1 MFLWRNFM
9 KIGGIVA
16 EYNPFHNGH
25 AYQIE
30 KSKELGEW
38 THVVAVMSSNYV
50 QRGETALIS
59 KWARAEMAVK
69 NGVDLVIELPTLWS
83 TSFAQRFAYGGVS
96 LLNSLG
102 CVDMLSFGSECGNI
116 DELIEC
122 KNAINSE
129 AVAERLKENLEYGL
143 SFASAR
149 SEALKAVCGNRFFDI
164 LEEPNNTLGIEYLQ
178 AMDKLGS
185 NMIPM
190 TIKRVGAAHDSLM
203 RSDNFASASDIRQ
216 MMLSG
221 SNEWEI
227 YVPQSVADIYH
238 REEEN
243 NLAPCPNSKLE
254 FGILCC
260 MRQLSAEDIGLSPDV
275 SEGIE
280 YRIHDAAL
288 KASSLEELYQLAK
301 TKRYSHAR
309 IRRIVF
315 HAFMGFVADDYKG
328 EPPYI
333 HVLAM
338 NDKGKEILREAKD
351 KAAKPIVTKASD
363 FDRLDDYGLHV
374 FSLEDM
380 CTDVYSL
387 ASPVI
392 LPCGREK
399 TNGIIVLGDAPS
411 EFDGEPTVAE
421 EEKTSAEEENTVVSA
436 DEQPAADDN
445 DEITAEEQE
454 TEENKQDEA
463 QE

>member
-1 MFLWRNFM
+1 M

-25 AYQIE
+25 KYQVE

-38 THVVAVMSSNYV
+38 THVVAAMRSNYV

-59 KWARAEMAVK
+59 TWARAEMAVK
-69 NGVDLVIELPTLWS
+69 NGVDLVIEIPTLWS
-83 TSFAQRFAYGGVS
+83 TSFAQRFALGGVS
-96 LLNSLG
+96 LLDSLG
-102 CVDMLSFGSECGNI
+102 CVDMLSFGSECGDI

-122 KNAINSE
+122 KNAINSD
-129 AVAERLKENLEYGL
+129 AVTERLKENLDFGL

-149 SEALKAVCGNRFFDI
+149 AEALRTVYGNRFFDI

-178 AMDKLGS
+178 ALDKLDS
-185 NMIPM
+185 SIVPM
-190 TIKRVGAAHDSLM
+190 TIKRVGASHDSII
-203 RSDNFASASDIRQ
+203 RSENFACASDIRS
-216 MMLSG
+216 MMLG
-221 SNEWEI
+221 GGREWEMF
-227 YVPQSVADIYH
+227 VPQSVVDIYR

-243 NLAPCPNSKLE
+243 NRAPCPNSKLE
-254 FGILCC
+254 FSILCC

-309 IRRIVF
+309 IRRIVL
-315 HAFMGFVADDYKG
+315 HAFMGFVADDYK
-328 EPPYI
+328 ENPPYI

-338 NDKGKEILREAKD
+338 NEKGKEILKEAKD
-351 KAAKPIVTKASD
+351 KAKKPIVTKASD
-363 FDRLDDYGLHV
+363 FDTLDDYGRHV
-374 FSLEDM
+374 FALEDM

-399 TNGIIVLGDAPS
+399 TNGI
-411 EFDGEPTVAE
+411 
-421 EEKTSAEEENTVVSA
+421 VV
-436 DEQPAADDN
+436 
-445 DEITAEEQE
+445 I
-454 TEENKQDEA
+454 
-463 QE
+463 

>member
-1 MFLWRNFM
+1 M

-25 AYQIE
+25 KYQIE

-38 THVVAVMSSNYV
+38 THVVAAMSSNYV

-69 NGVDLVIELPTLWS
+69 NGVDLVVEIPTLWS
-83 TSFAQRFAYGGVS
+83 TSFAQRFALGGVS
-96 LLNSLG
+96 LLDSLG
-102 CVDMLSFGSECGNI
+102 CVDMLSFGSECGDI

-122 KNAINSE
+122 KNAINSD
-129 AVAERLKENLEYGL
+129 AVTERLKENLDFGL

-149 SEALKAVCGNRFFDI
+149 AEALRTVYGNRFFDI

-178 AMDKLGS
+178 ALDKLDS
-185 NMIPM
+185 SIVPM
-190 TIKRVGAAHDSLM
+190 TIKRVGASHDSII
-203 RSDNFASASDIRQ
+203 RSENFACASDIRS
-216 MMLSG
+216 MMLG
-221 SNEWEI
+221 GGREWEMF
-227 YVPQSVADIYH
+227 VPQSVVDIYR

-243 NLAPCPNSKLE
+243 NRAPCPNSKLE
-254 FGILCC
+254 FSILCC

-309 IRRIVF
+309 IRRIVL
-315 HAFMGFVADDYKG
+315 HAFMGFVADDYK
-328 EPPYI
+328 ENPPYI

-338 NDKGKEILREAKD
+338 NEKGKEILKEAKD
-351 KAAKPIVTKASD
+351 KAKKPIVTKASD
-363 FDRLDDYGLHV
+363 FDGLDDYGRHV
-374 FSLEDM
+374 FALEDM

-399 TNGIIVLGDAPS
+399 TNGI
-411 EFDGEPTVAE
+411 
-421 EEKTSAEEENTVVSA
+421 VV
-436 DEQPAADDN
+436 
-445 DEITAEEQE
+445 I
-454 TEENKQDEA
+454 
-463 QE
+463 

>member
-1 MFLWRNFM
+1 M
-9 KIGGIVA
+9 KIGGIIA

-25 AYQIE
+25 RYQLE

-38 THVVAVMSSNYV
+38 THAVAVMSSNYV

-69 NGVDLVIELPTLWS
+69 NGIDLVIELPTLWS
-83 TSFAQRFAYGGVS
+83 TAHAQRFALGGVS
-96 LLNSLG
+96 LLESLG
-102 CVDMLSFGSECGNI
+102 CVDMLSFGSECGDI

-129 AVAERLKENLEYGL
+129 AVGERLKENLEYGL

-149 SEALKAVCGNRFFDI
+149 AEALRTVYGNRFFDI

-178 AMDKLGS
+178 ALDKLS
-185 NMIPM
+185 SSIVPM
-190 TIKRVGAAHDSLM
+190 TVKRVGAAHDSIL
-203 RSDNFASASDIRQ
+203 RNENFACASDIRS
-216 MMLSG
+216 MLLDESR
-221 SNEWEI
+221 EWEI
-227 YVPQSVADIYH
+227 FVPQSVVDIYNC
-238 REEEN
+238 EKEN
-243 NLAPCPNSKLE
+243 NQAPCPISKLE
-254 FGILCC
+254 FSILCC

-309 IRRIVF
+309 IRRIVL
-315 HAFMGFVADDYKG
+315 HAFMGFTAEDYK
-328 EPPYI
+328 ENPPYI

-338 NDKGKEILREAKD
+338 NDKGKEILKEAK
-351 KAAKPIVTKASD
+351 KKTKKPIVTKASD
-363 FDRLDDYGLHV
+363 FDELDDYGRHV
-374 FSLEDM
+374 FALEDM

-399 TNGIIVLGDAPS
+399 TNGIIVL
-411 EFDGEPTVAE
+411 
-421 EEKTSAEEENTVVSA
+421 
-436 DEQPAADDN
+436 
-445 DEITAEEQE
+445 
-454 TEENKQDEA
+454 
-463 QE
+463 

>member
-1 MFLWRNFM
+1 M
-9 KIGGIVA
+9 KIGGIIA

-25 AYQIE
+25 KYQLE

-38 THVVAVMSSNYV
+38 THAVAVMSSNYV

-69 NGVDLVIELPTLWS
+69 NGIDLVIELPTLWS
-83 TSFAQRFAYGGVS
+83 TAHAQRFALGGVS
-96 LLNSLG
+96 LLESLG
-102 CVDMLSFGSECGNI
+102 CVDMLSFGSECGDI

-129 AVAERLKENLEYGL
+129 AVGERLKENLEYGL

-149 SEALKAVCGNRFFDI
+149 AEALRTVYGNRFFDI

-178 AMDKLGS
+178 ALDKLGS
-185 NMIPM
+185 SIVPM
-190 TIKRVGAAHDSLM
+190 TVKRVGAAHDSIL
-203 RSDNFASASDIRQ
+203 RNEIFACASDIRS
-216 MMLSG
+216 MLLDESR
-221 SNEWEI
+221 EWEMF
-227 YVPQSVADIYH
+227 VPQSVIDIYN
-238 REEEN
+238 REKESN
-243 NLAPCPNSKLE
+243 QAPCPISKLE
-254 FGILCC
+254 FSILCC

-309 IRRIVF
+309 IRRIVL
-315 HAFMGFVADDYKG
+315 HAFMGFTAEDYK
-328 EPPYI
+328 ENPPYI

-338 NDKGKEILREAKD
+338 NDKGKEILKEAKE
-351 KAAKPIVTKASD
+351 KAKKPIVTKASD
-363 FDRLDDYGLHV
+363 FDELDDYGRHV
-374 FSLEDM
+374 FALEDM

-399 TNGIIVLGDAPS
+399 TNGIIVL
-411 EFDGEPTVAE
+411 
-421 EEKTSAEEENTVVSA
+421 
-436 DEQPAADDN
+436 
-445 DEITAEEQE
+445 
-454 TEENKQDEA
+454 
-463 QE
+463 

>member
-1 MFLWRNFM
+1 M
-9 KIGGIVA
+9 KIGGIIA

-25 AYQIE
+25 RYQLE

-38 THVVAVMSSNYV
+38 THAVAVMSSNYV

-69 NGVDLVIELPTLWS
+69 NGIDLVIELPTLWS
-83 TSFAQRFAYGGVS
+83 TAHAQRFALGGVS
-96 LLNSLG
+96 LLESLG
-102 CVDMLSFGSECGNI
+102 CVDMLSFGSECGDI

-129 AVAERLKENLEYGL
+129 AVGERLKENLEYGL

-149 SEALKAVCGNRFFDI
+149 AEALRTVYGNRFFDI

-178 AMDKLGS
+178 ALDKLS
-185 NMIPM
+185 SSIVPM
-190 TIKRVGAAHDSLM
+190 TVKRVGAAHDSIL
-203 RSDNFASASDIRQ
+203 RNENFACASDIRS
-216 MMLSG
+216 MLLDESR
-221 SNEWEI
+221 EWEMF
-227 YVPQSVADIYH
+227 VPQSVVDIYN
-238 REEEN
+238 REKESN
-243 NLAPCPNSKLE
+243 QAPCPISKLE
-254 FGILCC
+254 FSILCC

-309 IRRIVF
+309 IRRIVL
-315 HAFMGFVADDYKG
+315 HAFMGFTAEDYK
-328 EPPYI
+328 ENPPYI

-338 NDKGKEILREAKD
+338 NDKGKEILKEAKE
-351 KAAKPIVTKASD
+351 KAKKPIVTKASD
-363 FDRLDDYGLHV
+363 FDELDDYGRHV
-374 FSLEDM
+374 FALEDM

-399 TNGIIVLGDAPS
+399 TNGIIVL
-411 EFDGEPTVAE
+411 
-421 EEKTSAEEENTVVSA
+421 
-436 DEQPAADDN
+436 
-445 DEITAEEQE
+445 
-454 TEENKQDEA
+454 
-463 QE
+463 

>member
-1 MFLWRNFM
+1 M
-9 KIGGIVA
+9 KIGGIIA

-25 AYQIE
+25 KYQLE

-38 THVVAVMSSNYV
+38 THAVAVMSSNYV

-69 NGVDLVIELPTLWS
+69 NGIDLVIELPTLWS
-83 TSFAQRFAYGGVS
+83 TAHAQRFALGGVS
-96 LLNSLG
+96 LLESLG
-102 CVDMLSFGSECGNI
+102 CVDMLSFGSECGDI

-129 AVAERLKENLEYGL
+129 AVGERLKENLEYGL

-149 SEALKAVCGNRFFDI
+149 AEALRTVYGNRFFDI

-178 AMDKLGS
+178 ALDKLGS
-185 NMIPM
+185 SIVPM
-190 TIKRVGAAHDSLM
+190 TVKRVGAAHDSIL
-203 RSDNFASASDIRQ
+203 RNENFACASDIRS
-216 MMLSG
+216 MLLDESR
-221 SNEWEI
+221 EWEMF
-227 YVPQSVADIYH
+227 VPQSVVDIYN
-238 REEEN
+238 REKESN
-243 NLAPCPNSKLE
+243 QAPCPISKLE
-254 FGILCC
+254 FSILCC

-309 IRRIVF
+309 IRRIVL
-315 HAFMGFVADDYKG
+315 HAFMGFTAEDYK
-328 EPPYI
+328 ENPPYI

-338 NDKGKEILREAKD
+338 NDKGKEILKEAKE
-351 KAAKPIVTKASD
+351 KAKKPIVTKASD
-363 FDRLDDYGLHV
+363 FDELDDYGRHV
-374 FSLEDM
+374 FALEDM

-399 TNGIIVLGDAPS
+399 TNGIIVL
-411 EFDGEPTVAE
+411 
-421 EEKTSAEEENTVVSA
+421 
-436 DEQPAADDN
+436 
-445 DEITAEEQE
+445 
-454 TEENKQDEA
+454 
-463 QE
+463 

>member
-1 MFLWRNFM
+1 M

-25 AYQIE
+25 KYQIK

-38 THVVAVMSSNYV
+38 THVVAAMSSNYV

-69 NGVDLVIELPTLWS
+69 NGVDLVIEIPTLWS
-83 TSFAQRFAYGGVS
+83 TSFAQRFALGGVS
-96 LLNSLG
+96 LLDSLG
-102 CVDMLSFGSECGNI
+102 CVDMLSFGSECGDI

-122 KNAINSE
+122 KNAINSD
-129 AVAERLKENLEYGL
+129 AVTERLKENLDFGL

-149 SEALKAVCGNRFFDI
+149 AEALRTVYGNRFFDI

-178 AMDKLGS
+178 ALDKLDS
-185 NMIPM
+185 SIVPM
-190 TIKRVGAAHDSLM
+190 TIKRVGASHDSII
-203 RSDNFASASDIRQ
+203 RSENFACASDIRS
-216 MMLSG
+216 MMLG
-221 SNEWEI
+221 GGREWEMF
-227 YVPQSVADIYH
+227 VPQSVVDIYR

-243 NLAPCPNSKLE
+243 NRAPCPNSKLE
-254 FGILCC
+254 FSILCC

-309 IRRIVF
+309 IRRIVL
-315 HAFMGFVADDYKG
+315 HAFMGFVADDYK
-328 EPPYI
+328 ENPPYI

-338 NDKGKEILREAKD
+338 NEKGKEILKETKD
-351 KAAKPIVTKASD
+351 KAKKPIVTKASD
-363 FDRLDDYGLHV
+363 FDTLDDYGRHV
-374 FSLEDM
+374 FALEDM

-399 TNGIIVLGDAPS
+399 TNGI
-411 EFDGEPTVAE
+411 
-421 EEKTSAEEENTVVSA
+421 VV
-436 DEQPAADDN
+436 
-445 DEITAEEQE
+445 I
-454 TEENKQDEA
+454 
-463 QE
+463 

>member
-1 MFLWRNFM
+1 M

-25 AYQIE
+25 KYQLE

-38 THVVAVMSSNYV
+38 THVVAAMSSNYV

-69 NGVDLVIELPTLWS
+69 NGVDLVVEIPTLWS
-83 TSFAQRFAYGGVS
+83 TSFAQRFALGGVS
-96 LLNSLG
+96 LLDSLG
-102 CVDMLSFGSECGNI
+102 CVDMLSFGSECGDI

-122 KNAINSE
+122 KNAINSD
-129 AVAERLKENLEYGL
+129 AVTERLKENLDFGL

-149 SEALKAVCGNRFFDI
+149 AEALRTVYGNRFFDI

-178 AMDKLGS
+178 ALDKLDS
-185 NMIPM
+185 HIVPM
-190 TIKRVGAAHDSLM
+190 TVKRIGASHDSII
-203 RSDNFASASDIRQ
+203 RSENFACASDIRS
-216 MMLSG
+216 MMLG
-221 SNEWEI
+221 GGREWEMF
-227 YVPQSVADIYH
+227 VPQSVVDIYR

-243 NLAPCPNSKLE
+243 NRAPCPNSKLE
-254 FGILCC
+254 FSILCC

-309 IRRIVF
+309 IRRIVL
-315 HAFMGFVADDYKG
+315 HAFMGFVSDDYK
-328 EPPYI
+328 ENPPYI

-338 NDKGKEILREAKD
+338 NERGKEILKEAKD
-351 KAAKPIVTKASD
+351 RAKKPIVTKASD
-363 FDRLDDYGLHV
+363 FDGLDDYGCHV
-374 FSLEDM
+374 FALEDM

-399 TNGIIVLGDAPS
+399 TNGI
-411 EFDGEPTVAE
+411 
-421 EEKTSAEEENTVVSA
+421 VV
-436 DEQPAADDN
+436 
-445 DEITAEEQE
+445 I
-454 TEENKQDEA
+454 
-463 QE
+463 

>member
-1 MFLWRNFM
+1 M

-25 AYQIE
+25 KYQLE

-38 THVVAVMSSNYV
+38 THAVAVMSSNYV

-59 KWARAEMAVK
+59 KWARAEAAVK
-69 NGVDLVIELPTLWS
+69 NGIDLVIELPTLWS
-83 TSFAQRFAYGGVS
+83 TSYAQRFALGGVS
-96 LLNSLG
+96 LLESLG
-102 CVDMLSFGSECGNI
+102 CVDMLSFGSECGDI

-129 AVAERLKENLEYGL
+129 AVTQRLKENLEYGL
-143 SFASAR
+143 SFATAR
-149 SEALKAVCGNRFFDI
+149 AEALRTVYGNRFFDI

-178 AMDKLGS
+178 ALDKLGS
-185 NMIPM
+185 AIVPM
-190 TIKRVGAAHDSLM
+190 TIKRIGAAHDSLM
-203 RSDNFASASDIRQ
+203 RSDNFASASDIRS
-216 MMLSG
+216 MMLAESRD
-221 SNEWEI
+221 WEMFA
-227 YVPQSVADIYH
+227 PQSVVDIYN
-238 REEEN
+238 REAQN
-243 NLAPCPNSKLE
+243 NRAPCPNSKLE
-254 FGILCC
+254 FSILCC

-309 IRRIVF
+309 IRRIVL
-315 HAFMGFVADDYKG
+315 HAFMGFVADDYKAN
-328 EPPYI
+328 PPYI

-338 NDKGKEILREAKD
+338 NSKGKEIL
-351 KAAKPIVTKASD
+351 KAAKETAKLPIVTKASD
-363 FDRLDDYGLHV
+363 FDMLDEYGQHV

-387 ASPVI
+387 ASPAI

-399 TNGIIVLGDAPS
+399 TQGIFVLD
-411 EFDGEPTVAE
+411 DT
-421 EEKTSAEEENTVVSA
+421 EN
-436 DEQPAADDN
+436 D
-445 DEITAEEQE
+445 
-454 TEENKQDEA
+454 
-463 QE
+463 

>member
-1 MFLWRNFM
+1 M

-25 AYQIE
+25 KYQIE

-38 THVVAVMSSNYV
+38 THVVAAMSSNYV

-69 NGVDLVIELPTLWS
+69 NGVDLVIEIPTLWS
-83 TSFAQRFAYGGVS
+83 TSFAQRFALGGVS
-96 LLNSLG
+96 LLDSLG
-102 CVDMLSFGSECGNI
+102 CVDMLSFGSECGDI

-122 KNAINSE
+122 KNAINSD
-129 AVAERLKENLEYGL
+129 AVTERLKENLDFGL

-149 SEALKAVCGNRFFDI
+149 AEALRTVYGNRFFDI

-178 AMDKLGS
+178 ALDKLDS
-185 NMIPM
+185 SIVPM
-190 TIKRVGAAHDSLM
+190 TIKRVGASHDSII
-203 RSDNFASASDIRQ
+203 RSENFACASDIRS
-216 MMLSG
+216 MMLG
-221 SNEWEI
+221 GGREWEMF
-227 YVPQSVADIYH
+227 VPQSVVDIYR

-243 NLAPCPNSKLE
+243 NRAPCPNSKLE
-254 FGILCC
+254 FSILCC
-260 MRQLSAEDIGLSPDV
+260 MRQLSVEDIGLSPDV

-309 IRRIVF
+309 IRRIVL
-315 HAFMGFVADDYKG
+315 HAFMGFVADDYK
-328 EPPYI
+328 ENPPYI

-338 NDKGKEILREAKD
+338 NEKGKEILKEAKD
-351 KAAKPIVTKASD
+351 KAKKPIVTKASD
-363 FDRLDDYGLHV
+363 FDGLDDYGRHV
-374 FSLEDM
+374 FALEDM

-399 TNGIIVLGDAPS
+399 TNGI
-411 EFDGEPTVAE
+411 
-421 EEKTSAEEENTVVSA
+421 VV
-436 DEQPAADDN
+436 
-445 DEITAEEQE
+445 I
-454 TEENKQDEA
+454 
-463 QE
+463 

>member
-1 MFLWRNFM
+1 M

-25 AYQIE
+25 SYQIE

-38 THVVAVMSSNYV
+38 THVVAAMSSNYV

-69 NGVDLVIELPTLWS
+69 NGVDLVIEIPTLWS
-83 TSFAQRFAYGGVS
+83 TSYAQRFAYGGVS

-122 KNAINSE
+122 KDAINSD
-129 AVAERLKENLEYGL
+129 AVSERLKENLEYGL

-164 LEEPNNTLGIEYLQ
+164 LEEPNNTLGVEYLQ
-178 AMDKLGS
+178 ALDKLGS
-185 NMIPM
+185 DMIPM
-190 TIKRVGAAHDSLM
+190 TIRRIGASHDSVM
-203 RSDNFASASDIRQ
+203 RSENFACASDIRR
-216 MMLSG
+216 MMLEE
-221 SNEWEI
+221 NKEWEM
-227 YVPQSVADIYH
+227 YVPQSVADIYA
-238 REEEN
+238 REAEN
-243 NLAPCPNSKLE
+243 GKAPCPISKLE
-254 FGILCC
+254 FSILCC

-275 SEGIE
+275 SEGME

-288 KASSLEELYQLAK
+288 RASSLEELFQLAK

-309 IRRIVF
+309 IRRIVL
-315 HAFMGFVADDYKG
+315 HAFMGFVADDYRG

-333 HVLAM
+333 HILAM

-351 KAAKPIVTKASD
+351 KSSKPIVTKASD

-436 DEQPAADDN
+436 DEQPASDDN
-445 DEITAEEQE
+445 AEITAEEEE
-454 TEENKQDEA
+454 TEEDKQDEA

>member
-1 MFLWRNFM
+1 M

-25 AYQIE
+25 KYQVE

-38 THVVAVMSSNYV
+38 THVVAAMSSNYV

-69 NGVDLVIELPTLWS
+69 NGVDLVIEIPTLWS
-83 TSFAQRFAYGGVS
+83 TSFAQRFALGGVS
-96 LLNSLG
+96 LLDSLG
-102 CVDMLSFGSECGNI
+102 CVDMLSFGSECGDI

-122 KNAINSE
+122 KNAINSD
-129 AVAERLKENLEYGL
+129 AVTERLRENLDFGL

-149 SEALKAVCGNRFFDI
+149 AEALRTVYGNRFFDI

-178 AMDKLGS
+178 ALDKLDS
-185 NMIPM
+185 SIVPM
-190 TIKRVGAAHDSLM
+190 TIKRVGASHDSII
-203 RSDNFASASDIRQ
+203 RSENFACASDIRS
-216 MMLSG
+216 MMLG
-221 SNEWEI
+221 GGREWEMF
-227 YVPQSVADIYH
+227 VPQSVVDIYR

-243 NLAPCPNSKLE
+243 NRAPCPNSKLE
-254 FGILCC
+254 FSILCC

-309 IRRIVF
+309 IRRIVL
-315 HAFMGFVADDYKG
+315 HAFMGFVADDYK
-328 EPPYI
+328 ENPPYI

-338 NDKGKEILREAKD
+338 NEKGKEILKEAKD
-351 KAAKPIVTKASD
+351 KAKKPIVTKASD
-363 FDRLDDYGLHV
+363 FDGLDDYGRHV
-374 FSLEDM
+374 FALEDM

-399 TNGIIVLGDAPS
+399 TNGI
-411 EFDGEPTVAE
+411 
-421 EEKTSAEEENTVVSA
+421 VV
-436 DEQPAADDN
+436 
-445 DEITAEEQE
+445 I
-454 TEENKQDEA
+454 
-463 QE
+463 

>member
-1 MFLWRNFM
+1 M

-25 AYQIE
+25 KYQVE

-38 THVVAVMSSNYV
+38 THVVAAMSSNYV

-69 NGVDLVIELPTLWS
+69 NGVDLVIEIPTLWS
-83 TSFAQRFAYGGVS
+83 TSFAQRFALGGVS
-96 LLNSLG
+96 LLDSLG
-102 CVDMLSFGSECGNI
+102 CVDMLSFGSECGDI

-122 KNAINSE
+122 KNAINSD
-129 AVAERLKENLEYGL
+129 AVTERLKENLDFGL

-149 SEALKAVCGNRFFDI
+149 AEALRTVYGNRFFDI

-178 AMDKLGS
+178 ALDKLDS
-185 NMIPM
+185 SIVPM
-190 TIKRVGAAHDSLM
+190 TIKRVGASHDSII
-203 RSDNFASASDIRQ
+203 RSENFACASDIRS
-216 MMLSG
+216 MMLG
-221 SNEWEI
+221 GGREWEMF
-227 YVPQSVADIYH
+227 VPQSVVDIYR

-243 NLAPCPNSKLE
+243 NRAPCPNSKLE
-254 FGILCC
+254 FSILCC

-309 IRRIVF
+309 IRRIVL
-315 HAFMGFVADDYKG
+315 HAFMGFVADDYK
-328 EPPYI
+328 ENPPYI

-338 NDKGKEILREAKD
+338 NEKGKEILKEAKD
-351 KAAKPIVTKASD
+351 KAKKPIVTKASV
-363 FDRLDDYGLHV
+363 FDGLDDYGRHV
-374 FSLEDM
+374 FALEDM

-399 TNGIIVLGDAPS
+399 TNGI
-411 EFDGEPTVAE
+411 
-421 EEKTSAEEENTVVSA
+421 VV
-436 DEQPAADDN
+436 
-445 DEITAEEQE
+445 I
-454 TEENKQDEA
+454 
-463 QE
+463 